1 MTLAE
6 RIATVERGIRMAW
19 QNRRYEQSVGRP
31 YEAARAAWRIRFAIE
46 HLRYLDYLASRRPQN
61 IAAE

>member
-19 QNRRYEQSVGRP
+19 ENRRYEQSVGRP
-31 YEAARAAWRIRFAIE
+31 HEAAAAAKRIRGYIKLLRELDAIAA
-46 HLRYLDYLASRRPQN
+46 RQSQK